1 MQLPDRPAPPR
12 SIVERVR
19 AWIQWVGVGRLVAS
33 ATAVSVVLA
42 GGYWLVKPPA
52 ATTESKL
59 PYAGTASTVLS
70 NNGPSNN
77 GPGTS
82 PIVGTTTIASEF
94 VVVHVAGAVN
104 ASGVYQLAVGSR
116 VIDAVQAAGG
126 LAADAN
132 PDAVNLAALITDG
145 ERVYVPAV
153 GEMLAPVVT
162 VSGGGVATEAWPINI
177 NSADATR
184 LEDLPG
190 VGPATAAL
198 IITYRDQHGPFASVE
213 QLADVRGIGPAK
225 LDAIRALVTV

>member
-12 SIVERVR
+12 SIAESVR
-19 AWIQWVGVGRLVAS
+19 SWIEWVGVGRIVAS
-33 ATAVSVVLA
+33 AIAVLVVLA

-59 PYAGTASTVLS
+59 PYAGSAASV
-70 NNGPSNN
+70 PSNIST
-77 GPGTS
+77 PSTS
-82 PIVGTTTIASEF
+82 PIVSATTVASEF

-104 ASGVYQLAVGSR
+104 ASGVYQLVVGSR

-145 ERVYVPAV
+145 ERVYVPTV
-153 GEMLAPVVT
+153 GEMLTPVVP
-162 VSGGGVATEAWPINI
+162 VSGGGAPTAVWPINI

-198 IITYRDQHGPFASVE
+198 IISYREQHGPFASVE